1 MMRLPRAPARR
12 QAESTIALINVVF
25 LMLIFFLIA
34 GTLAPPMDRE
44 IALVESSAGE
54 PAAPPDAL
62 SVRKDGSLFWRGA
75 PTDIGAFMA
84 QHGQAE
90 IAGPVRIAV
99 DRELPGT
106 GLVELLAGLKAAG
119 AGEIR
124 VVTQRGR

>member
-1 MMRLPRAPARR
+1 MISLPRAPARR
-12 QAESTIALINVVF
+12 QGESTIALINVVF

-44 IALVESSAGE
+44 VALVESSAGE

-62 SVRKDGSLFWRGA
+62 SVRKDGALFWRGA
-75 PTDIGAFMA
+75 PSDIETFMA
-84 QHGQAE
+84 QHGSAE
-90 IAGPVRIAV
+90 AGGPVRIAV
-99 DRELPGT
+99 DRELPGAD
-106 GLVELLAGLKAAG
+106 LVDLLSTLKAAG